1 MFNSYCARQLF
12 VSLMRAKV
20 LYLLHRLN
28 VTAGK
33 HRPLSGCLGILSLSP
48 PSPFSLSLSL
58 PRLLHVASGYPLR
71 NSLLASPPPGGGVH
85 MHHAV
90 RIAQSQGRLVGEPTR
105 ATIPRRGRGIT
116 SPLYSIPAPYILF
129 SSLLFFFRFSSP
141 ERFFVY
147 DTRVKTL
154 HAYRRRRS

>member
-33 HRPLSGCLGILSLSP
+33 HRPLSGCLGILSL
-48 PSPFSLSLSL
+48 PSRLSLSL

-129 SSLLFFFRFSSP
+129 SSLLFFFFPFLVART
-141 ERFFVY
+141 V
-147 DTRVKTL
+147 L
-154 HAYRRRRS
+154 CL

>member
-33 HRPLSGCLGILSLSP
+33 HRPLSGCLGILSLSLP
-48 PSPFSLSLSL
+48 PRLSLSLSHACSTLRRGIRYVTRFSPLL
-58 PRLLHVASGYPLR
+58 PPEEVCICTTPCASR
-71 NSLLASPPPGGGVH
+71 NHKVVSLASLRVQRFL
-85 MHHAV
+85 AV
-90 RIAQSQGRLVGEPTR
+90 EEESRLPF
-105 ATIPRRGRGIT
+105 ILF
-116 SPLYSIPAPYILF
+116 PLLIF
-129 SSLLFFFRFSSP
+129 SSLLFFFFFRFSSP